1 MTHKSILVPWKDKA
15 LYSMFHLSKNRSF
28 FAFLL
33 TFPMHKSL
41 ECTFDYEEWES
52 YPSNKFKVLAVY
64 FETSKKLFDLGKLPN
79 REGIEL
85 KFLFHY

>member
-1 MTHKSILVPWKDKA
+1 
-15 LYSMFHLSKNRSF
+15 
-28 FAFLL
+28 
-33 TFPMHKSL
+33 MHKSL

-64 FETSKKLFDLGKLPN
+64 FETSKKLFEIGKLPN